1 LFAPVITAAPLGS
14 SSTHDAQTV
23 RMLTFIWLFLIL
35 YSFPFFPAGIKMVQA
50 IDPAMIEVS
59 KAFKSK
65 VLFCVI
71 DTGLDSTNF
80 EFSGGGKLAAAAAAA
95 ATATESATSISVLS
109 NPI

>member
-1 LFAPVITAAPLGS
+1 
-14 SSTHDAQTV
+14 
-23 RMLTFIWLFLIL
+23 
-35 YSFPFFPAGIKMVQA
+35 
-50 IDPAMIEVS
+50 MIEVS

-95 ATATESATSISVLS
+95 TATESATSISVLS